1 MGLAQRARERFPPA
15 HLLEALR
22 GHPPV
27 ERVLIPDEYLPV
39 EPGRALRVSG
49 PCQRASGEI
58 QELAGHERP
67 GVLARRAFELLG
79 RSVQILIAI
88 PVPEDVPAGEES
100 VLAVRIGLREPGEVR
115 QGGFPVV
122 SGQLAAGQ
130 AVERPLAELV
140 ILFER
145 QQFFENPFLGGPAFQ
160 PPERLPAV
168 VEGRRPEVRALYPG
182 QRAERGAEPAA
193 VELLDPDPELNQ
205 FSIARLGEAPGDLPV
220 VFVGLPVVP
229 RPGETLGPP
238 HGLRI
243 LLGSRRRLDVPPLVQ
258 PGQLPAGRERLRV
271 GRHVVVEGLQP
282 PGGFLPAA
290 EPLQDR
296 RGSGQRFSP
305 ELEGSFGDYHLQV
318 GEGLFAIVGPAEDAS
333 ELEVHLEPP

>member
-39 EPGRALRVSG
+39 EPGRALRVAG
-49 PCQRASGEI
+49 PCQRASGEV

-79 RSVQILIAI
+79 RSVQILIAV
-88 PVPEDVPAGEES
+88 PVPEDVPAGEEP

-140 ILFER
+140 FLFQR
-145 QQFFENPFLGGPAFQ
+145 QQFFENPFLSSPAFQ
-160 PPERLPAV
+160 SPERLPAV
-168 VEGRRPEVRALYPG
+168 VEGCRPEVVALYPG
-182 QRAERGAEPAA
+182 QRAERGAKPAA
-193 VELLDPDPELNQ
+193 VELLNPDPELNQ

-229 RPGETLGPP
+229 RPGKTLGPP
-238 HGLRI
+238 HGLRV
-243 LLGSRRRLDVPPLVQ
+243 LLGSRRRLDVPALVEL
-258 PGQLPAGRERLRV
+258 GELPAGRERRLV

-282 PGGFLPAA
+282 PGSFLPAA
-290 EPLQDR
+290 EPFQEPMR
-296 RGSGQRFSP
+296 QR
-305 ELEGSFGDYHLQV
+305 
-318 GEGLFAIVGPAEDAS
+318 PA
-333 ELEVHLEPP
+333 LPPGA